1 METFLRL
8 HGGACVS
15 GLSSPHTARSPGGLR
30 AGKRSLTARLS
41 RAGTRAS
48 LPPSRGGFPLPTMI
62 GIQFLQR
69 PPAPGSGFN
78 QELQP
83 SPSAVVLGEAQMEP
97 SHLLVPRG
105 LLGKELW
112 PRGEALWRRRSR
124 PLPLGSVSSGWA
136 KRRGQKIQG
145 IRPTASRDQNGGLT
159 LLWDRRTVVLSPAR
173 PPPAWKGSLARP
185 AALVESVSGRMTQT
199 RNHIGTA
206 VWPCL
211 RQKP

>member
-30 AGKRSLTARLS
+30 EGKRSLTARLG

-62 GIQFLQR
+62 GIQFHR
-69 PPAPGSGFN
+69 GPPAPGSGFN
-78 QELQP
+78 QALQL
-83 SPSAVVLGEAQMEP
+83 SPRAVVLGEAQMEP
-97 SHLLVPRG
+97 SHPLVPRR

-112 PRGEALWRRRSR
+112 PRVVALWRR
-124 PLPLGSVSSGWA
+124 LPLGSVSSGWA
-136 KRRGQKIQG
+136 KGRGQKIQG
-145 IRPTASRDQNGGLT
+145 IQPTASRDQNGGLT
-159 LLWDRRTVVLSPAR
+159 FLCDRRTVVLSPAR